1 MDGHEIVLGVF
12 RGAVVARPG
21 KGKRGKAGRSQD
33 LVLASATVNLPWDDR
48 QPGKIVSQPAG
59 SPGPPR
65 LTFILVKLADAIVRE
80 RDAVLFQPR
89 QTVFRSSLEVEE
101 QSIARVVLRP
111 ARAADSGGGIV
122 SGWISIAVRPVL
134 MCAQL
139 P

>member
-1 MDGHEIVLGVF
+1 MDGHEIVLGIF
-12 RGAVVARPG
+12 REAVVVRPG
-21 KGKRGKAGRSQD
+21 RGKRGKAGRSQD
-33 LVLASATVNLPWDDR
+33 LVLASSTMDPPRNDR
-48 QPGKIVSQPAG
+48 QPGEIIIKPTGA
-59 SPGPPR
+59 PGPPR
-65 LTFILVKLADAIVRE
+65 VAFILVKLADAIVRE

-111 ARAADSGGGIV
+111 ARAADSGGSIV

-134 MCAQL
+134 MGAQL